1 MKIFIVEDDTNIFNS
16 ISKELKTWNYEICG
30 VKNFSNITEEILNE
44 SPHLVIMDI
53 VLPYN
58 NGYFW
63 CSEIRK
69 YSNVPIVF
77 LSSKS
82 ENMDIVMAMQ
92 FGGDDYITK
101 PFDLGVLVAKINAI
115 LRRTYD
121 FSNITNTINFK
132 DVVLN
137 LEKIELQYNNE
148 NVSLT
153 KTEMIILESLFRAKG
168 NVVLREVIMEKC
180 WNGDDYID
188 DNTLS
193 VNITRLRKKLSEIG
207 LNDFILTK
215 KKLGYYLKLGDK
227 NE

>member
-1 MKIFIVEDDTNIFNS
+1 MKIFVVEDDFNIFQS
-16 ISKELKTWNYEICG
+16 ISNELKTWNYEVCG
-30 VKNFSNITEEILNE
+30 VKDFSKITEEVLNE
-44 SPHLVIMDI
+44 KPNLVVMDI
-53 VLPYN
+53 ILPYN

-101 PFDLGVLVAKINAI
+101 PFDLGVFVAKINAI
-115 LRRTYD
+115 IRRTYD
-121 FSNITNTINFK
+121 FSNITNNLIFNE
-132 DVVLN
+132 VVLN
-137 LEKIELQYNNE
+137 LDKIELSFRDKK
-148 NVSLT
+148 VDLT
-153 KTEMIILESLFRAKG
+153 KTEMIILESLFRANG

-207 LNDFILTK
+207 LDDFILTK
-215 KKLGYYLKLGDK
+215 KKAGYYLSEG
-227 NE
+227 E

>member
-1 MKIFIVEDDTNIFNS
+1 MKIFIVEDDLNIFES
-16 ISKELKTWNYEICG
+16 ISNELKTWNYEVCG
-30 VKNFSNITEEILNE
+30 VKDFTKITEEVLNE
-44 SPHLVIMDI
+44 SPHLVLMDI
-53 VLPYN
+53 VLPCN

-69 YSNVPIVF
+69 YSNIPIVF

-101 PFDLGVLVAKINAI
+101 PFDLGVLVAKISAI

-121 FSNITNTINFK
+121 FSNITNTISFS

-137 LEKIELQYNNE
+137 LEKIEISFKDKK
-148 NVSLT
+148 VDLT
-153 KTEMIILESLFRAKG
+153 KTEMIILESLFRTNG

-180 WNGDDYID
+180 WNGDGYID

-193 VNITRLRKKLSEIG
+193 VNIARLRKKLIDIG
-207 LNDFILTK
+207 LEDFILTK
-215 KKLGYYLKLGDK
+215 KKVGYYLSKDV
-227 NE
+227 

>member
-1 MKIFIVEDDTNIFNS
+1 MKIFVVEDDVNIFNS
-16 ISKELKTWNYEICG
+16 ISNELKTWNYEVCG
-30 VKNFSNITEEILNE
+30 VKDFSKITEEVLKE
-44 SPHLVIMDI
+44 QPHLVVMDI
-53 VLPYN
+53 ILPYN

-69 YSNVPIVF
+69 YSNVPIIF

-82 ENMDIVMAMQ
+82 ENMDIVMAIQ

-101 PFDLGVLVAKINAI
+101 PFDLSVFVAKINAI

-121 FSNITNTINFK
+121 FSNISNTISFGE
-132 DVVLN
+132 VVLN
-137 LEKIELQYNNE
+137 LEKIEL
-148 NVSLT
+148 SFKDRKIDLT
-153 KTEMIILESLFRAKG
+153 KTEMIILESLFRAGG

-193 VNITRLRKKLSEIG
+193 VNITRLRKKLFELG
-207 LNDFILTK
+207 LEDFILTK
-215 KKLGYYLKLGDK
+215 KKAGYYLSKGL
-227 NE
+227 